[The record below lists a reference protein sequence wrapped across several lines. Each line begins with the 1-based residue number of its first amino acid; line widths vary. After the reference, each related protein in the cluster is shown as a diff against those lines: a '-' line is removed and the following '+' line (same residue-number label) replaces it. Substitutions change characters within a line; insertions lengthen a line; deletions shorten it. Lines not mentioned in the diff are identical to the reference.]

1 MHSKNQEFVVSILNN
16 YPNCGNPISAPNKS
30 HQGLSMLQLKRAV
43 FLQVIHEI
51 DASIFSKEMLLKIND
66 VIYSD
71 NSL

>member
-1 MHSKNQEFVVSILNN
+1 
-16 YPNCGNPISAPNKS
+16 
-30 HQGLSMLQLKRAV
+30 MLQLKRAV

-66 VIYSD
+66 AIYSD